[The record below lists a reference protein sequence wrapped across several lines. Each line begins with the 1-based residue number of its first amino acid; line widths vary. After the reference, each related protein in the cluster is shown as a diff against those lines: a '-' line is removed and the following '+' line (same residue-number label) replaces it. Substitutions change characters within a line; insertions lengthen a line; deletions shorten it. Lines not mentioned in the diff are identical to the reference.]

1 MKRRLIVHVPPILME
16 QTFTTD
22 DIQVLSYEENI
33 QNKTSA
39 LSDFGDQDE
48 LPQLLETQIHQQAR
62 TEDNVFQHVSDVG
75 PLNSSSELQLA
86 SSSVYGIVDETADY
100 CLEHGISDPI
110 EILRYYQ
117 QKIVLGRKLDIE
129 DDSEVIEGETNFI
142 LIDRNRV
149 LESALEEISG
159 ITNLRTCLEVQ
170 FYGET
175 SVDLGG
181 PRKEF
186 FVLALRDM
194 KEKYFNPVREWSVEY
209 ETLGKIMALSILQN
223 GKMPRVL
230 RPELIQEIFQK
241 EECRPCMKDLRKGLD
256 ALGVYSLALKLPGLI
271 NVFTPGSSTP
281 LTVKKLSHLLHPNFS
296 EEGSNRRKIESV
308 VYSNFVKYMREVASG
323 RRGNI
328 TLQSILQFV
337 TGSDEEPILG
347 FALDPSITFVIN
359 NNSFLPT
366 ANTCINK
373 LNLYIA
379 EKSEDIPSNDILFA
393 LYDYAFTN
401 SYFGL
406 K

>member
-1 MKRRLIVHVPPILME
+1 MGSQANIYVRPIQKYLKVNDVEKQGPRNLKEACSKCSKEFPFSKPRQHVLSCIESDDQESLPDLLNEETSVIVHVPPILME

-48 LPQLLETQIHQQAR
+48 LPQLLETQIHQQAG

-86 SSSVYGIVDETADY
+86 SSSVHGIVDETADY

-170 FYGET
+170 FYGEV
-175 SVDLGG
+175 S
-181 PRKEF
+181 
-186 FVLALRDM
+186 
-194 KEKYFNPVREWSVEY
+194 
-209 ETLGKIMALSILQN
+209 
-223 GKMPRVL
+223 
-230 RPELIQEIFQK
+230 
-241 EECRPCMKDLRKGLD
+241 
-256 ALGVYSLALKLPGLI
+256 
-271 NVFTPGSSTP
+271 
-281 LTVKKLSHLLHPNFS
+281 
-296 EEGSNRRKIESV
+296 
-308 VYSNFVKYMREVASG
+308 
-323 RRGNI
+323 
-328 TLQSILQFV
+328 
-337 TGSDEEPILG
+337 
-347 FALDPSITFVIN
+347 
-359 NNSFLPT
+359 
-366 ANTCINK
+366 CINT
-373 LNLYIA
+373 
-379 EKSEDIPSNDILFA
+379 
-393 LYDYAFTN
+393 FTWYYR
-401 SYFGL
+401 SIQY
-406 K
+406 

>member
-1 MKRRLIVHVPPILME
+1 MLCNFFVQIGVGQDQDLRKAPSELGLISFFCLADKEAMKPPNTTEKLTLQKAGLGLKKIQFQVTDNEESVLATLTGPEGFPQLKDVGGFELLHCQSNCREFQLITCSWSVESLKKVIGSQAKIYVRPIQKNLKVNDVENEGPSNLKEACSKCSKEFPISELRQHVLSCIESDDQESLPDLLNEETSVIVHVPPILME

-86 SSSVYGIVDETADY
+86 SSSVHGIVDETADY

-142 LIDRNRV
+142 LIDRNQV

-170 FYGET
+170 FYGEASCMNT
-175 SVDLGG
+175 FTWYYRSIQY
-181 PRKEF
+181 R
-186 FVLALRDM
+186 M
-194 KEKYFNPVREWSVEY
+194 KIYGDTYN
-209 ETLGKIMALSILQN
+209 LQN
-223 GKMPRVL
+223 V
-230 RPELIQEIFQK
+230 III
-241 EECRPCMKDLRKGLD
+241 
-256 ALGVYSLALKLPGLI
+256 YI
-271 NVFTPGSSTP
+271 
-281 LTVKKLSHLLHPNFS
+281 
-296 EEGSNRRKIESV
+296 EGS
-308 VYSNFVKYMREVASG
+308 Y
-323 RRGNI
+323 
-328 TLQSILQFV
+328 
-337 TGSDEEPILG
+337 
-347 FALDPSITFVIN
+347 
-359 NNSFLPT
+359 
-366 ANTCINK
+366 
-373 LNLYIA
+373 
-379 EKSEDIPSNDILFA
+379 
-393 LYDYAFTN
+393 
-401 SYFGL
+401 
-406 K
+406 